1 MSPCPFRDGTSRII
15 FFPFFC
21 CCCCCCC
28 WVGYNCAPRLAVDD
42 WPLVYGVCVCVSL
55 FLPSLLPHSLDRLPI
70 WCPSRFRSDF
80 FYWTTKKKRNGQR
93 PPRWARPF
101 PWKKTKLK
109 KNFFFWGGGVEMD
122 KESNQQIPVRDF
134 FVFFLCS
141 SVQFRPRVMNHRPT
155 GRRRRATGLR
165 RLMSADDVVMSVTQ
179 RCTPSTSIKNEKKKQ
194 DKKPAAVFGVCP
206 RSHTLILSTPRLV
219 FFVSFLFVFFGDL
232 GCRSLP
238 ATQSDQSGTIPD
250 RKVSRCDP
258 GSHR

>member
-80 FYWTTKKKRNGQR
+80 FYWTTKKKGTGNA
-93 PPRWARPF
+93 PPPQVGASGPF

-179 RCTPSTSIKNEKKKQ
+179 RCTPSTSIKNEKKNKT
-194 DKKPAAVFGVCP
+194 
-206 RSHTLILSTPRLV
+206 RSRPPSSVSAHVPILSYSLLHGWFSLLV
-219 FFVSFLFVFFGDL
+219 FCLFFWRSGLPILAGHPIRSKWDDSRSKSVSM
-232 GCRSLP
+232 RS
-238 ATQSDQSGTIPD
+238 
-250 RKVSRCDP
+250 R
-258 GSHR
+258 